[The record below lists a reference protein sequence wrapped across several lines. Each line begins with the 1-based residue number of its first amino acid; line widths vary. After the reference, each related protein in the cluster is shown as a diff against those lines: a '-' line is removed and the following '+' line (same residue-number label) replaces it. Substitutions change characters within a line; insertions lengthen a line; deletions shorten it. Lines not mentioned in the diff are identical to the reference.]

1 MDQEKRLIDIY
12 SRVLQSYAAVYLIH
26 KEDKTYEALQTDDV
40 FMRLISETG
49 SLGMLYSQLFSLNKS
64 NMSRNKKAYC

>member
-1 MDQEKRLIDIY
+1 MEMDQEKRLIDIY

-40 FMRLISETG
+40 FMRSIS
-49 SLGMLYSQLFSLNKS
+49 LFSWS
-64 NMSRNKKAYC
+64 ISISSIYSVFFHTH